1 MREPY
6 PSMSSLYV
14 ILDQDNLRFEHFKQ
28 QTGYNNLLL
37 IRWQSE
43 KIHVFAD

>member
-14 ILDQDNLRFEHFKQ
+14 TLDQDNLRPEHFKQ
-28 QTGYNNLLL
+28 QTGYNLLV

-43 KIHVFAD
+43 EIHVFAD